1 LIKIDSEARMD
12 IATIEEEIAEEF
24 AMFPDWQD
32 KYQYIIDLG
41 KDMKGLPESA
51 QTEENKVRG
60 CQSNVWLTA
69 QLQNGLLYFEGD
81 SDALIVKGLVALVLR
96 VLSGHSPDEIL
107 EAKLSFM
114 DITGLQG
121 HLSPTRNNGLAAM
134 IKQIRYY
141 AIAYKAKSNV

>member
-1 LIKIDSEARMD
+1 MIKKDSEARMD

-107 EAKLSFM
+107 DAKLSFM
-114 DITGLQG
+114 DKTGLQG